1 MPTPLAAPKRH
12 LAVLLCSAIGI
23 AAVPA
28 APQAQSTEEE
38 GGVLLRFGLTLG
50 AAAQSNRTLDVDD
63 PGNSTE
69 IFSDLSLGLSS
80 RTRTQALSFDL
91 GGRLR
96 AVDAPE
102 GVFVDQGLATPS
114 AALRYSL
121 TGARAQLNLSAR
133 YSEVDLADNS
143 VLTNEDGSLS
153 LLDGDATRRSTTLEA
168 RHDWNTD
175 TRVRYGAFARYT
187 DTRFSN
193 GTATDLDGTDLNDT
207 QRLTLGASATL
218 DLTTAARLATTL
230 SYSTFEEDGVDGER
244 ITWALNNALTID
256 RPLGAVTFSLGATDV
271 EEGTRLNASVGR
283 IYETPRA
290 TFSGEIGVAREVSG
304 DAVLVGSAGVAY
316 PLPRGALSF
325 GLTRNVISSDTQD
338 QERLNTQ
345 VSFGYDQELTPLSG
359 FALDAVFAQAEDT
372 ATDTTFSD
380 TTLSATYT
388 RTLTRDWNMDTGL
401 RHRFS
406 DDDGIGTARSN
417 EVFFNLRREFI
428 TRF

>member
-1 MPTPLAAPKRH
+1 MTVTASRTPRYLA
-12 LAVLLCSAIGI
+12 LLLCAGTGIGSA
-23 AAVPA
+23 
-28 APQAQSTEEE
+28 QAQSADAPGG
-38 GGVLLRFGLTLG
+38 GGVVLRFGLTLG
-50 AAAQSNRTLDVDD
+50 VAAQSNRTLDIDD

-96 AVDAPE
+96 HVNAPD

-133 YSEVDLADNS
+133 YSETDLADNS
-143 VLTNEDGSLS
+143 LLLDEDGTFS
-153 LLDGDATRRSTTLEA
+153 LLEGDATRRRAVLEA

-175 TRVRYGAFARYT
+175 ARVRYGAFARYE

-193 GTATDLDGTDLNDT
+193 GTATDLDGTTLNDT

-218 DLTTAARLATTL
+218 DLTTAARLTTTL
-230 SYSTFEEDGVDGER
+230 SHSTFEEDGVEGER
-244 ITWALNNALTID
+244 ITWGLNNALTID
-256 RPLGAVTFSLGATDV
+256 RPLGPVTFTLGATDV

-283 IYETPRA
+283 VYETPRA

-304 DAVLVGSAGVAY
+304 NAVLVGGGGVAY

-325 GLTRNVISSDTQD
+325 GLSRNVISSDTQD
-338 QERLNTQ
+338 QERQNTQ
-345 VSFGYDQELTPLSG
+345 VSFGYRQELTPLSG
-359 FALDAVFAQAEDT
+359 FALNAVFAEAEDT
-372 ATDTTFSD
+372 ATDATFSD
-380 TTLSATYT
+380 ATLTATYT
-388 RTLTRDWNMDTGL
+388 HTLTRDWNIDTGL

-417 EVFFNLRREFI
+417 EVFFNLRREFV